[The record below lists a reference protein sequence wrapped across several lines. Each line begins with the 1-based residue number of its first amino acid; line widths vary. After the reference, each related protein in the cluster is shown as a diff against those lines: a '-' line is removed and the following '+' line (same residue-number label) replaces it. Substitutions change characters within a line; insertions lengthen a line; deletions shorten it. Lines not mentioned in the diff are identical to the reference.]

1 MRLLNPTSKAL
12 DAKARRVC
20 VCVCVLGAGKPE
32 EEEVPTVP
40 WAMGAGLSLQTDVGK
55 PEGNKTQKSKTKAST
70 SSLLPF
76 SNAPSLCCWRL
87 KIDYCFEASDY
98 KPICVESQ
106 LED

>member
-55 PEGNKTQKSKTKAST
+55 PEGNKTQK
-70 SSLLPF
+70 
-76 SNAPSLCCWRL
+76 
-87 KIDYCFEASDY
+87 
-98 KPICVESQ
+98 
-106 LED
+106 

>member
-1 MRLLNPTSKAL
+1 MHLLNPTSRAL
-12 DAKARRVC
+12 DAKGRRL
-20 VCVCVLGAGKPE
+20 CVCVLVGGKPE

-40 WAMGAGLSLQTDVGK
+40 RAMGAGLSLQTDVGK
-55 PEGNKTQKSKTKAST
+55 PEGNKTQKSKTKANT

-87 KIDYCFEASDY
+87 KIDYCFGASDY